1 MSHFHGPDGRAPHAL
16 VEVNDRIRHL
26 MTKPATTARAEEY
39 RELLSLWA
47 EATADEFERAA

>member
-1 MSHFHGPDGRAPHAL
+1 MSHFHGPDGQAPHAL

-47 EATADEFERAA
+47 EASRDEFERAA